1 MSETYKFTINYL
13 PNIEATVAL
22 TVSKRKGKK
31 KSQRIVTK
39 RETMRGSMHIS
50 SNTGDKGEQDV
61 LVPCVSS
68 ILTIPRRG
76 IKSCT
81 IPIFPGSVC
90 VSRLCLWKQTTGPPT
105 SRIYETAKACM
116 HAYTC
121 SKFVPFEAFME
132 KWYEEWSN
140 YATYCRTHTLF
151 CRPHA
156 RAPEKLFHR
165 RRGNCFD
172 YERRTSRLLSLSL
185 SLSLCFFFPIQR
197 QRKNHRVAGY

>member
-1 MSETYKFTINYL
+1 M
-13 PNIEATVAL
+13 
-22 TVSKRKGKK
+22 
-31 KSQRIVTK
+31 TK

-61 LVPCVSS
+61 LVPCVPS

-185 SLSLCFFFPIQR
+185 SCFFFFVFSLSSLFFLRHTKETEESPRCRIL
-197 QRKNHRVAGY
+197 A